1 MTKWFLASIAL
12 AASISISAEESFDDD
27 GFDDEDIE
35 IIVENTQPD
44 KGALYGSVDLETHY
58 NFNNDKDLSS
68 FKTLIDI
75 LGEYKLDNGIKL
87 SGNLKGYHDFIYE
100 LENRTV
106 PDGYE
111 NEINLNELN
120 IEVEISPSLDFKLG
134 RQIVVWGKSDS
145 IRITDILNPLDNRTP
160 GLVDIES

>member
-44 KGALYGSVDLETHY
+44 KRALYGSVDLETHY

-87 SGNLKGYHDFIYE
+87 SGNL
-100 LENRTV
+100 
-106 PDGYE
+106 
-111 NEINLNELN
+111 
-120 IEVEISPSLDFKLG
+120 
-134 RQIVVWGKSDS
+134 VVGH
-145 IRITDILNPLDNRTP
+145 T
-160 GLVDIES
+160 